1 MVCPV
6 VYSYSI
12 IYTYQNQVAI
22 WVTISA
28 VYLSIMV
35 RDTQTFLTLCIM
47 ILICRPVPIDWDG
60 FGDKAYYLYI
70 YSAQVLPKA
79 CNAVGKEHKPVRYA
93 CTTLAILARVLM
105 AHTEWLPGVW
115 LRHFC
120 TTFVVYIED
129 WKAGVCPVVIAQ
141 WQKLPFFFSFSSILP
156 HPKKI
161 FLFLAWGNN
170 LRIWWNFTTRLSENW
185 KILILVNVQS
195 LTLHA
200 TANV

>member
-70 YSAQVLPKA
+70 YILPRFSPRLAMLSEKNTSLSGMPVLP
-79 CNAVGKEHKPVRYA
+79 
-93 CTTLAILARVLM
+93 
-105 AHTEWLPGVW
+105 
-115 LRHFC
+115 
-120 TTFVVYIED
+120 
-129 WKAGVCPVVIAQ
+129 
-141 WQKLPFFFSFSSILP
+141 
-156 HPKKI
+156 
-161 FLFLAWGNN
+161 
-170 LRIWWNFTTRLSENW
+170 
-185 KILILVNVQS
+185 
-195 LTLHA
+195 
-200 TANV
+200 